1 MLLLETVKV
10 GLFMKHVYNWA
21 YIQCSAKGWYTEY
34 TVPHEPHILRFI
46 FFYFYHRPIF
56 SKLTK
61 KCLRI
66 ICPYQLHYLLLPL
79 CIIFCTIAFA
89 LNMHSYTIILLLK
102 CYAFFSS
109 TYCYVLFHQMMA
121 LYFFIYVRFSWIVF
135 NVLYP
140 RANIQKYAVW
150 DITWMSADWWHS
162 F

>member
-1 MLLLETVKV
+1 
-10 GLFMKHVYNWA
+10 MKHVYNWA

-79 CIIFCTIAFA
+79 CIIFCTFDFA
-89 LNMHSYTIILLLK
+89 LNMHSNTIILLLK

-109 TYCYVLFHQMMA
+109 INCHVLFSSNDCPI
-121 LYFFIYVRFSWIVF
+121 FFHICEVSMNSFECVIPSSEYSTTCYHEICVF
-135 NVLYP
+135 KGLQIDP
-140 RANIQKYAVW
+140 G
-150 DITWMSADWWHS
+150 
-162 F
+162 